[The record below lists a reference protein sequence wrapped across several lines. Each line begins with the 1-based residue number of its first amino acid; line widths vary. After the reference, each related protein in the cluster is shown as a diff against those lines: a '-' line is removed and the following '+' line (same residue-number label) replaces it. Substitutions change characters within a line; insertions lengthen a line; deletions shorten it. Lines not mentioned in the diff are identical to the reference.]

1 MSVFDRSV
9 GDAPRLILSEKRLI
23 LSDNLRLAT
32 FIAAIFASAALL
44 FTVEPMFTKMV
55 LPRLGGSAAVWTT
68 ATVFFQ
74 SMLLAGYVYAH
85 LLTKF
90 APLRTALVV
99 HLLVMVVAC
108 VALPLH
114 IAAGWGRP
122 PAEGESLWLIGL
134 FTASIGLPFFALSA
148 NGPLLQAWF
157 ARTDHPSAK
166 DPYFLYVASNI
177 GSFLA
182 LLAYPFAVEPFVG
195 LSAQTTVWTMG
206 FYGLI
211 VLIGGCAALSSQS
224 RDLPRAIAA
233 PEASGVRPGWREV
246 TTCMG
251 LSAVPSGLL
260 LAVTS
265 YLSTDVA
272 SVPLFWVLPLALYL
286 LSLVIAFQTHPVIPH
301 RLVLRGF
308 PVCIVLLT
316 VFVTLNPVEWL
327 ISSLTVHLAAFFV
340 TALMCH
346 GELARRRPAA
356 RYLTNFYIWLS
367 AGGLVGGITTGLMA
381 PHLFTWVAEYPIL
394 IVSAILCVPA
404 AASTTVKA
412 LTERAVER
420 LLLLTLVV
428 ALVALFALKWLDVKF
443 GETSVVTMSA
453 LLLGLTVYC
462 WRKPVSF
469 AAIIGFVFVANAY
482 CFTYDRGNHV
492 VRNFFGVL
500 NAAETGDGRFR
511 VLWHGTIGQGSQR
524 IRDDNG
530 HKLSGRPEVVAEFF
544 DGAGIAQTVD
554 AVRAR
559 FGRPIN
565 YAVIGLGTG
574 AMTCRARAGDTVTF
588 YEIDPDVIRVA
599 RNPKLFSYISEC
611 APETE
616 IVQGDARL
624 TLSDS
629 SAKPYDLIFIDAFLG
644 AAIPTHLL
652 TREAM
657 AMYFGKLSPHGVVA
671 VHVSNRNLELASV
684 VAGVADA
691 NGAVARY
698 YRGGDVQE
706 NAHDSKWVPKV
717 VAVARHDEDFGV
729 LAQSRYWPV
738 IDRDPGQ
745 VVWSDDY
752 SNVLGALVR
761 KWKERTRLTS
771 ISMPR

>member
-1 MSVFDRSV
+1 MSVFDRSL
-9 GDAPRLILSEKRLI
+9 GDMPKLV

-90 APLRTALVV
+90 VPPRTALIV
-99 HLLVMVVAC
+99 HLLVTVAAC
-108 VALPLH
+108 AVLPLH
-114 IAAGWGRP
+114 VAAGWGKP
-122 PAEGESLWLIGL
+122 PAEGEALWLIGL

-182 LLAYPFAVEPFVG
+182 LLAYPFAIEPFVG
-195 LSAQTTVWTMG
+195 LGAQASIWTAG
-206 FYGLI
+206 FYCLI
-211 VLIGGCAALSSQS
+211 LLIGGCAALSSRS
-224 RDLPRAIAA
+224 IHPVPALTV
-233 PEASGVRPGWREV
+233 PEAPGIRPGWKEV
-246 TTCMG
+246 VTCMG

-265 YLSTDVA
+265 YMSTDVA
-272 SVPLFWVLPLALYL
+272 SVPLFWVMPLALYL
-286 LSLVIAFQTHPVIPH
+286 LSLVIAFQTQPLIPH
-301 RLVLRGF
+301 WMVLRVF
-308 PVCIVLLT
+308 PACIVLLT

-327 ISSLTVHLAAFFV
+327 ASSLAVHLSAFFV
-340 TALMCH
+340 TALLCH
-346 GELARRRPAA
+346 GELSRRRPSA

-367 AGGLVGGITTGLMA
+367 AGGLVGGVTTGLLA

-394 IVSAILCVPA
+394 IVSAILCLPSVGA
-404 AASTTVKA
+404 TTVRA
-412 LTERAVER
+412 LTERSVER
-420 LLLLTLVV
+420 LLILTLAF
-428 ALVALFALKWLDVKF
+428 ALVGLLLLKWLDVRF
-443 GETSVVTMSA
+443 SGSSVVILTA
-453 LLLGLTVYC
+453 LLLGMSVFC
-462 WRKPVSF
+462 WRKPASF
-469 AAIIGFVFVANAY
+469 AAIVAFVFAANAY
-482 CFTYDRGNHV
+482 CFSYDRGNHV

-524 IRDDNG
+524 IRDDYG
-530 HKLSGRPEVVAEFF
+530 RKLSGRPEVVAEFF

-554 AVRAR
+554 AVRER

-574 AMTCRARAGDTVTF
+574 AMACRARAGDTVTF

-611 APETE
+611 APKTE
-616 IVQGDARL
+616 VVQGDARL
-624 TLSDS
+624 TLSES
-629 SAKPYDLIFIDAFLG
+629 SAKPYDLIFVDAFLG

-657 AMYFGKLSPHGVVA
+657 AMYFSKLGPNGIVA

-684 VAGVADA
+684 VAGVASA

-706 NAHDSKWVPKV
+706 NAHESKWVPKV
-717 VAVARHDEDFGV
+717 VAVARHERDFGA
-729 LAQSRYWPV
+729 LAASPYWPV

-745 VVWSDDY
+745 AIWSDDY

-761 KWKERTRLTS
+761 KWKERTRMSAATTV
-771 ISMPR
+771 R

>member
-1 MSVFDRSV
+1 MSVIDRPIGRATKLV
-9 GDAPRLILSEKRLI
+9 LP
-23 LSDNLRLAT
+23 DNLRLAT
-32 FIAAIFASAALL
+32 FVAAIFASAALL

-68 ATVFFQ
+68 ATIFFQ

-85 LLTKF
+85 LLMRYASPRAAF
-90 APLRTALVV
+90 VIHVA
-99 HLLVMVVAC
+99 VMIVAC
-108 VALPLH
+108 AALPLH
-114 IAAGWGRP
+114 IAAGWGLP
-122 PAEGESLWLIGL
+122 PAEGESLWLLGL
-134 FTASIGLPFFALSA
+134 FTASIGLPFFALSS

-182 LLAYPFAVEPFVG
+182 LVAYPFAIEPFVG
-195 LSAQTTVWTMG
+195 LRAQTSLWSAG

-211 VLIGGCAALSSQS
+211 VLIGGCAVVSARSLAAQPVAATPDKDQS
-224 RDLPRAIAA
+224 
-233 PEASGVRPGWREV
+233 RPGWRDIASCV
-246 TTCMG
+246 G

-260 LAVTS
+260 LAVTA
-265 YLSTDVA
+265 YMSTDVA

-286 LSLVIAFQTHPVIPH
+286 LSLVIAFQTRPIIPH
-301 RLVLRGF
+301 WLVVRAF
-308 PVCIVLLT
+308 PAVILVLT
-316 VFVTLNPVEWL
+316 VFLMVNPVEWL
-327 ISSLTVHLAAFFV
+327 ISSLTVHVTTFFV

-367 AGGLVGGITTGLMA
+367 AGGLIGGAATGLLA
-381 PHLFTWVAEYPIL
+381 PHLFTWIAEYPIL
-394 IVSAILCVPA
+394 IVAAILCLPRAV
-404 AASTTVKA
+404 STTIKA
-412 LTERAVER
+412 FTEKAVER
-420 LLLLTLVV
+420 MLIIALATGLL
-428 ALVALFALKWLDVKF
+428 ALFALNGINVRF
-443 GETSVVTMSA
+443 SSTSIVVMTG
-453 LLLGLTVYC
+453 LLLGATVFC
-462 WRKPVSF
+462 WHKPASF
-469 AAIIGFVFVANAY
+469 AAIMAFIFVANAY
-482 CFTYDRGNHV
+482 CFDYGRESHV

-500 NAAETGDGRFR
+500 NAAETPDGRFR

-524 IRDDNG
+524 IRDDRG
-530 HKLSGRPEVVAEFF
+530 APVIGRPEMVAEFF

-574 AMTCRARAGDTVTF
+574 AMTCRAGEGDTVTF
-588 YEIDPDVIRVA
+588 YELDPDVIRFA

-611 APETE
+611 GPDTK

-624 TLSDS
+624 TLAAA
-629 SAKPYDLIFIDAFLG
+629 SAKPYDLIFVDAFLG

-657 AMYFGKLSPHGVVA
+657 AMYFGKLGPNGIVA

-684 VAGVADA
+684 VAGVANA
-691 NGAVARY
+691 NGATARY

-706 NAHDSKWVPKV
+706 SIRENKWVPKV
-717 VAVARHDEDFGV
+717 VAVARHAEDFGV
-729 LAQSRYWPV
+729 LAKSPYWPV
-738 IDRDPGQ
+738 LDRDPAQ
-745 VVWSDDY
+745 TVWSDDY

-761 KWKERTRLTS
+761 KWQERARLTP
-771 ISMPR
+771 ISVNK